1 LPLVRLACVLHNG
14 MATFAE
20 AAVSKRSERC

>member
-1 LPLVRLACVLHNG
+1 LRQACALHAG

-20 AAVSKRSERC
+20 AAVSDRPA

>member
-1 LPLVRLACVLHNG
+1 QACALHAG

-20 AAVSKRSERC
+20 AAVSDRPA